1 MQNNESLTEI
11 GEYLGI
17 GGGGLLILR
26 ILFWLIPKLKLTSI
40 DLTEKIIE
48 IELVQNTIIS
58 DVKQDRET
66 FFEYLEE
73 FGEAVSRIDKL
84 ESSFDDRRSEV
95 DSSFE
100 IGDNRFESMSK
111 LSDKLED
118 RVNSLEGEDRLL
130 NQAISELSKSNAVM
144 VATIK
149 PMKSSIEKLE
159 KNQDKLFD
167 ALNGINANLNKL
179 VGKIGI

>member
-1 MQNNESLTEI
+1 MENNESLTEI

-40 DLTEKIIE
+40 DLSEKIKE
-48 IELVQNTIIS
+48 IQLVQSTIIS

-66 FFEYLEE
+66 FAEYLEE
-73 FGEAVSRIDKL
+73 FSEAVSRVDKL
-84 ESSFDDRRSEV
+84 ESSFEDRRLEV
-95 DSSFE
+95 DSFFE
-100 IGDNRFESMSK
+100 VGDNRFKSMDKS
-111 LSDKLED
+111 SNKLED
-118 RVNSLEGEDRLL
+118 RVKALESEDRVLG
-130 NQAISELSKSNAVM
+130 QAISELSKSNAVM

-167 ALNGINANLNKL
+167 ALTGINANLNKL